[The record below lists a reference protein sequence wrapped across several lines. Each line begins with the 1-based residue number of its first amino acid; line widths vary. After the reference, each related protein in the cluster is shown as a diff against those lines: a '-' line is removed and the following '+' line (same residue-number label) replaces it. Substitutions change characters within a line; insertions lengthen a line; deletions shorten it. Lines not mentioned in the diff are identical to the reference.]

1 MTLARRPSRRLPQN
15 RRGLVLTAALVCL
28 VVSMAIIG
36 TMLKAALTARRQLH
50 TERDVRQTELLLQAG
65 FDRAASRLAT
75 DSAFAGDTWE
85 LSADEI
91 IGRGTARVTTKI
103 EPADAGGNPTWKI
116 HVVAEY
122 PLDRDF
128 SIQRSQ
134 TFAVPIAAF
143 PSEE

>member
-1 MTLARRPSRRLPQN
+1 MTLAHRPSRRLQQN

-50 TERDVRQTELLLQAG
+50 TERDVRQAELLLQAG
-65 FDRAASRLAT
+65 FDRAASKLAA
-75 DSAFAGDTWE
+75 DSTFNGDTWE
-85 LSADEI
+85 LTADEI

-103 EPADAGGNPTWKI
+103 EPADASGTPTWQI

-122 PLDRDF
+122 PLGRDF
-128 SIQRSQ
+128 PIQRSQ
-134 TFAVPIAAF
+134 TFAVPAIALS
-143 PSEE
+143 SEE